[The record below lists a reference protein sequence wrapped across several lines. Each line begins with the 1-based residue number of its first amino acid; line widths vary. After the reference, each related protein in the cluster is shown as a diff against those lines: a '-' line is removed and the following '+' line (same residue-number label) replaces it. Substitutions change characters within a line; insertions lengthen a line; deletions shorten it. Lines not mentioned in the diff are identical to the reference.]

1 MPLEISNLVARNQG
15 VRPEYQRRKAENLN
29 LERILPDGTRRDL
42 EDWEFFENRVWLLFH
57 RFEESENN
65 KLVNFLS
72 ISNEGSIVQ
81 WGSGGG
87 QSQQIDG
94 FFVSNSISFITES
107 FTGSSRAI
115 GEKINDFSDWKNRL
129 IVDAGI
135 KRTNLSNPSIDF
147 TSKYFI
153 WILFTKNKP
162 NESQIQQAERAGIK
176 IIDERKIEYME
187 NLLNVYGADYSNLA
201 FTNFVK
207 DVIGERVPTGNNVRI
222 PAIRYKYGEGTGS
235 STKYCYSAVVKPDD
249 IMDLCS
255 VIHRKA
261 GLDLDQS
268 YQRFVATSRLGKIK
282 EFVDEESP
290 DKISQFSNNLI
301 LCSESLDE
309 GGSRSFTLAPQEHQ
323 ADNSRNAGKVGI
335 LNLPSVFGDLHIIDG
350 QHRLFG
356 YNKAQNKD
364 KHYVNVLIFNHQ
376 MSLLQQMNVF
386 KDINENQ
393 KKLNSNLKWELYE
406 HTLDNNDIKQQIS
419 AFFNKNL
426 IDSNFS
432 LYKRVQVGTSIQKE
446 GKGPLAL
453 SLLNICQEMTRYK
466 RENTTSV
473 LFDYLYSLFDEGEKD
488 IKTMKLLNGFCNALK
503 ENSPQDWDMNS
514 HGLILSGNFF
524 RGLLRVLREILWT
537 WEQDA
542 TLSSKLSDIDNIDNH
557 FKSFLLPFN
566 EYVNQFDLSGDY
578 EESKK
583 NKSDVKTG
591 NNFLGGG
598 GPKKIAS
605 FIAGIIR
612 SSSPAMENFG
622 NDSIYRENIDRE
634 TWYQYASNV
643 LNDVGET
650 NDIEAK
656 DSIFVNKVPLGPNRR
671 LIDVDLS
678 DDIHKRKVKEIAI
691 KRLRTLA
698 AFYNYCG
705 GIYIIGVKDGSWRE
719 DGCQNEIETYGGYD
733 SWKDKV
739 MDLIRQAS
747 AENST
752 DLSSRCKFFKQEL
765 DNGKII
771 AGISVKRKSDSLNFI
786 KWDTGITGN
795 EYYYRQDGRTPEAII
810 NPTESDFSRLHSW
823 RNDEMESI
831 EEYFTLNQYRTYSEE
846 NGRTFEAMYS
856 DQFRVNF

>member
-1 MPLEISNLVARNQG
+1 MPIEISNLVARNQG
-15 VRPEYQRRKAENLN
+15 VRPEFQRRKAENSN
-29 LERILPDGTRRDL
+29 MKRILPDGSNRDL

-57 RFEESENN
+57 RFKENENN
-65 KLVNFLS
+65 KLVNYLS
-72 ISNEGSIVQ
+72 ISNEGSIIR
-81 WGSGGG
+81 WGSGGA

-107 FTGSSRAI
+107 FSGSTRGI
-115 GEKINDFSDWKNRL
+115 GQKINDFSEWKNRL
-129 IVDAGI
+129 IVDARI
-135 KRTNLSNPSIDF
+135 KRTNLANPSIDF
-147 TSKYFI
+147 REKHFI
-153 WILFTKNKP
+153 WILFSKNTP
-162 NESQIQQAERAGIK
+162 NNSQMQQAKRAGIT
-176 IIDERKIEYME
+176 IINDRKIEYME

-207 DVIGERVPTGNNVRI
+207 DVIGERVPTGSDVNI
-222 PAIRYKYGEGTGS
+222 PAIRYKYGEGTGG

-268 YQRFVATSRLGKIK
+268 YQRFVATSRLSKIK
-282 EFVDEESP
+282 DFVDDESS

-309 GGSRSFTLAPQEHQ
+309 GSRRSFTLAPQEHQ
-323 ADNSRNAGKVGI
+323 ADSNRNSGKVGI

-356 YNKAQNKD
+356 YNKANNKN

-376 MSLLQQMNVF
+376 MTLLQQMNVF

-406 HTLDNNDIKQQIS
+406 HTLDSSDIKQKIS
-419 AFFNKNL
+419 AFFNKSL
-426 IDSNFS
+426 INSNFS

-453 SLLNICQEMTRYK
+453 SLLNICQEMTKYK
-466 RENTTSV
+466 RENTTTV
-473 LFDYLYSLFDEGEKD
+473 LFDYLYSLFEEGEKE
-488 IKTMKLLNGFCNALK
+488 INTIKLLNGFCNALK
-503 ENSPQDWDMNS
+503 ENSPEDWDMNS

-542 TLSSKLSDIDNIDNH
+542 TLSSKLSDIDNIDSH
-557 FKSFLLPFN
+557 FKTFLRPFN
-566 EYVNQFDLSGDY
+566 DYVNEFDLSGDY

-583 NKSDVKTG
+583 KKSDVKTG

-605 FIAGIIR
+605 FIANIIRR
-612 SSSPAMENFG
+612 SSSSMENFG
-622 NDSIYRENIDRE
+622 NDSIYRENIDRK
-634 TWYQYASNV
+634 TWYQYAINI

-656 DSIFVNKVPLGPNRR
+656 DSIFVDKLRLGRGSS
-671 LIDVDLS
+671 LVDVDLT
-678 DDIHKRKVKEIAI
+678 DRVHKIKVKEIAI
-691 KRLRTLA
+691 ERLRTLA

-705 GIYIIGVKDGSWRE
+705 GIYVVGVRDGSWRQ
-719 DGCQNEIETYGGYD
+719 DGCQDEIARYGGYD

-747 AENST
+747 SGNQI
-752 DLSSRCKFFKQEL
+752 DLNSRCKFDKQEL

-771 AGISVKRKSDSLNFI
+771 ASISVRPKTQSLNFL
-786 KWDTGITGN
+786 KWNTGGQDN
-795 EYYYRQDGRTPEAII
+795 AYYFRQDGRTPEPIV
-810 NPTESDFSRLHSW
+810 NPTENDFQDLHSM
-823 RNDEMESI
+823 RDGELESI
-831 EEYFTLNQYRTYSEE
+831 EEHLSWGQYRRHSEE
-846 NGRTFEAMYS
+846 NGRTFESMYS
-856 DQFRVNF
+856 DSFRVKF

>member
-1 MPLEISNLVARNQG
+1 MSNIYFISDIHLDINNSEVTKRFLDFIDKKKSDMKELYILGDLFEFWIDDKYDIEQNNIIIDTLHDITKKGTKVFLIHGNRDFLIGKKFTKITNI
-15 VRPEYQRRKAENLN
+15 E
-29 LERILPDGTRRDL
+29 ILPENYILYLDDKKVLVTHGDL
-42 EDWEFFENRVWLLFH
+42 LCTDDIDYQKFRKFIR
-57 RFEESENN
+57 N
-65 KLVNFLS
+65 K
-72 ISNEGSIVQ
+72 
-81 WGSGGG
+81 
-87 QSQQIDG
+87 
-94 FFVSNSISFITES
+94 ITL
-107 FTGSSRAI
+107 
-115 GEKINDFSDWKNRL
+115 KIF
-129 IVDAGI
+129 
-135 KRTNLSNPSIDF
+135 
-147 TSKYFI
+147 
-153 WILFTKNKP
+153 
-162 NESQIQQAERAGIK
+162 
-176 IIDERKIEYME
+176 
-187 NLLNVYGADYSNLA
+187 NLLNN
-201 FTNFVK
+201 K
-207 DVIGERVPTGNNVRI
+207 I
-222 PAIRYKYGEGTGS
+222 K
-235 STKYCYSAVVKPDD
+235 TKIASFLRGKSKKLTSQKPDD

-542 TLSSKLSDIDNIDNH
+542 TLSSKLSDINNIDNH

-566 EYVNQFDLSGDY
+566 EYVNQFDLFGDY